1 MTVLLLCHGNICR
14 SPLAAAVMRRAG
26 LANVVS
32 AGFKAPSEAGKRCPK
47 KVRDWAMQNEGIDL
61 EAHRSQTV
69 TADMIRAAQ
78 IVLYKDGGQYSKLQ
92 AMWESLDL
100 GRDCG
105 AIDARC
111 RPLGMFLIKPQARI
125 GDPMFQKPDTT
136 EFLNIMHQLVEAS
149 TRFASYWLESSMA
162 AAPQPAVEPA
172 VESVTD
178 GSFGVIGDTAEE
190 AAA

>member
-1 MTVLLLCHGNICR
+1 MTEVLVCCHGAICR
-14 SPLAAAVMRRAG
+14 SPLAVAVMKRAG
-26 LANVVS
+26 ITSVQA
-32 AGFKAPSEAGKRCPK
+32 AGFKAPSESGKRSPK
-47 KVRDWAMQNEGIDL
+47 KIRDWAMQNEGIDL
-61 EAHRSQTV
+61 GDHRSQTV
-69 TADMIRAAQ
+69 TADMIREAR
-78 IVLYKDGGQYSKLQ
+78 ILLYMDSGQYGRLQ
-92 AMWESLDL
+92 TMWQTLDL
-100 GRDCG
+100 GKDCG

-125 GDPMFQKPDTT
+125 GDPMFQRPETA

-162 AAPQPAVEPA
+162 AAPQPATEPA

-178 GSFGVIGDTAEE
+178 EYAGIGDAAEE